1 MQEKWHKLFRK
12 LIEDIDFPVDVNK
25 LPLKARYRRRVR
37 SGVAPEGWCHAPA
50 GNAGER
56 ASLVGRG
63 TFLRAAPC
71 RRGGE
76 RAKFRTAGSGVQ
88 VQAIAGISSTITAP
102 VMKGRRGVRFR
113 RSVSGGEV
121 DVQKVPIMSSW

>member
-1 MQEKWHKLFRK
+1 MWFNLMIAVSRRTVDAEKWLKLFRK

-25 LPLKARYRRRVR
+25 LPLKARYRRRLR

-63 TFLRAAPC
+63 TFLRAASC

-76 RAKFRTAGSGVQ
+76 GRESEGRV
-88 VQAIAGISSTITAP
+88 P
-102 VMKGRRGVRFR
+102 GRRF
-113 RSVSGGEV
+113 
-121 DVQKVPIMSSW
+121 KSSPKSNRP

>member
-12 LIEDIDFPVDVNK
+12 LIENIDFPVDMNK

-63 TFLRAAPC
+63 TFLRAASC

-76 RAKFRTAGSGVQ
+76 GRESEGRV
-88 VQAIAGISSTITAP
+88 P
-102 VMKGRRGVRFR
+102 GRRF
-113 RSVSGGEV
+113 
-121 DVQKVPIMSSW
+121 KSSPKSNRP